1 MATTSAVK
9 LLLAVALGQQAMG
22 SWKHPELLLKLIPTA
37 LLPACWNTPGR
48 WQVESSPGKDM
59 GKGKAPEARRN
70 DGKGTF
76 LRYLLLR

>member
-59 GKGKAPEARRN
+59 GKGEAPEQGEKMA
-70 DGKGTF
+70 KELF
-76 LRYLLLR
+76 LDTSY